1 MMKSNALD
9 KLAGTSKQSHF
20 IFASSHR
27 SGSGRTKLKSRHCL
41 AAALLLT
48 GLGQPAYAALPL
60 NEDFNDNT
68 ATYTTILGGEALAS
82 AINIRLASNAINTTL
97 NTGFDLFFGAST
109 STNRFLVIGD
119 IASHLGGE
127 PDGQAIGALSVA
139 KFDLGLLGLG
149 LHSLD
154 ISFDYA
160 FDTNLAP
167 GTAGTR
173 SPDDFFVRLLDGSNN
188 QINELLS
195 FDDVL
200 RNEANRKG
208 NFNQVVNFNLSSASN
223 VYLAFG
229 LNEANDTSSSAVGI
243 DNIQALAV
251 PEAET
256 YALMLVGLG
265 LIGLRCV
272 RRRKT

>member
-1 MMKSNALD
+1 MKAIALD
-9 KLAGTSKQSHF
+9 KIVGASKQSQF
-20 IFASSHR
+20 IFTLNDQTRPGR
-27 SGSGRTKLKSRHCL
+27 SNLKLRHCL

-48 GLGQPAYAALPL
+48 GLGQPVYAALPL
-60 NEDFNDNT
+60 NEDFNDNS
-68 ATYTTILGGEALAS
+68 ATYTTILGGESLAN
-82 AINIRLASNAINTTL
+82 AINIRLASDAINTGV
-97 NTGFDLFFGAST
+97 NTGFDSFFGAST

-119 IASHLGGE
+119 ISSGLGGE
-127 PDGQAIGALSVA
+127 PDGQPIFGALSVA

-160 FDTNLAP
+160 FDTNQAP
-167 GTAGTR
+167 GTVGTR
-173 SPDDFFVRLLDGSNN
+173 SPDDFFVRLLDGSDN
-188 QINELLS
+188 QIIELLS
-195 FDDVL
+195 FNDVL

-208 NFNQVVNFNLSSASN
+208 NFNQVVNFTLASASN

-229 LNEANDTSSSAVGI
+229 INEVSDANSSAVGI

-256 YALMLVGLG
+256 YALMLAGLG

-272 RRRKT
+272 RRKT

>member
-1 MMKSNALD
+1 MMKAIALD
-9 KLAGTSKQSHF
+9 KIVGASKQSHY
-20 IFASSHR
+20 IFTLNDQTRPGR
-27 SGSGRTKLKSRHCL
+27 SNLKLRHCL
-41 AAALLLT
+41 AAALLLS
-48 GLGQPAYAALPL
+48 GLVQPVYAALPL

-68 ATYTTILGGEALAS
+68 ATYTTILGGEATAS
-82 AINIRLASNAINTTL
+82 AINIRLASNAINTDV
-97 NTGFDLFFGAST
+97 NTGFDSFFGAST
-109 STNRFLVIGD
+109 STNRFMVIGD
-119 IASHLGGE
+119 NAGGLGGD
-127 PDGQAIGALSVA
+127 PDGQTIGALSIA
-139 KFDLGLLGLG
+139 KFDLGLFGLG
-149 LHSLD
+149 LHSLN

-160 FDTNLAP
+160 FDTNQAP
-167 GTAGTR
+167 GIAGTR
-173 SPDDFFVRLLDGSNN
+173 SPDDFFVRLLDGSDN

-208 NFNQVVNFNLSSASN
+208 NFNQVVNFTLASASN

-229 LNEANDTSSSAVGI
+229 LNEVNGTNSSAVGI

-256 YALMLVGLG
+256 YALMLAGLG

-272 RRRKT
+272 RRQKT